1 MNDSPGWASPGSPS
15 DGEGSDGT
23 QPPAQPA
30 GGPKWSAEQP
40 PPGQWSSPGAGAS
53 PGTGAPETPAAS
65 PQQPQQPQQGAGWGS
80 YGGQQPGGQYGSPY
94 GGQYGYPGGPGGW
107 GKPPAAK
114 PGVIPLRPL
123 GLGEIL
129 DGAVT
134 TMRTHWRSVLSISLA
149 VAVIV
154 QLVSVLVQKY
164 STDKLV
170 IEPGSQPRAEDV
182 LDSLGSSMVVTVSA
196 LFIQLVGGILV
207 TAMLTMVFSRAVLG
221 QSSTVAGAWRE
232 SRGQLLRLAGLTL
245 LLGGGA
251 VAGFAVLILPGIL
264 AKNVALGV
272 LGGLAAMVLITW
284 LWFKY
289 SLASP
294 ALMLEKAKVFTAL
307 SRSSKLVKGSW
318 WRIFG
323 ITLLTSFLTSIV
335 SAIIVMPLTLIGVA
349 VFGGG
354 MSGLAD
360 GTGMDS
366 WGALILAGIGSV
378 IALAVTM
385 PMQSGVTVLLYID
398 QRIRREALDLELARA
413 AGLENYGAD
422 NHGGGDHGTPAP
434 PSAGGGPVTG
444 G

>member
-1 MNDSPGWASPGSPS
+1 MNDSPGWASPGSPT

-23 QPPAQPA
+23 QPPAQPT

-40 PPGQWSSPGAGAS
+40 PPGQWSSPG
-53 PGTGAPETPAAS
+53 TGAPETPAAS
-65 PQQPQQPQQGAGWGS
+65 PQQPQQGAGWGS
-80 YGGQQPGGQYGSPY
+80 YGGQQPGSQYGSPY
-94 GGQYGYPGGPGGW
+94 GGQYGYPGGQGG
-107 GKPPAAK
+107 PSAAK

-164 STDKLV
+164 SMDELV
-170 IEPGSQPRAEDV
+170 IEPGSQPDAREV
-182 LDSLGSSMVVTVSA
+182 LDSIGSSMAVTLAA

-232 SRGQLLRLAGLTL
+232 SRGQLLRLAALTL
-245 LLGGGA
+245 LLGAGA
-251 VAGFAVLILPGIL
+251 VAAFTVLILPGVL
-264 AKNVALGV
+264 ADNLGLGV
-272 LGGLAAMVLITW
+272 LGGFAALGLITW
-284 LWFKY
+284 LWFKC

-323 ITLLTSFLTSIV
+323 ISLVTGILTSIV
-335 SAIIVMPLTLIGVA
+335 SAIIIWPLTLIGVA

-354 MSGLAD
+354 MDGLAD
-360 GTGMDS
+360 GSSMDS
-366 WGALILAGIGSV
+366 WGALVFAGIGSV
-378 IALAVTM
+378 IALTITM

-413 AGLENYGAD
+413 AGLENYGA
-422 NHGGGDHGTPAP
+422 GDHGTAPTP
-434 PSAGGGPVTG
+434 PSAAGGGPVTG